1 MLAREE
7 KLQQLFFSLLDAILS
22 QSMKARRK
30 NRFTF
35 FGISLVIFFL
45 IVVTYHKLL
54 FTFYEQDEWQVLGAF
69 KTGGVQGF
77 LSSYSFTPLNIFA
90 GKGRLLSIPIQYIFY
105 HYFPFQVAQAAVFA
119 ILLHFL
125 NSVVL
130 FVVFK
135 RLFKNIFLSVIA
147 VLFFATASV
156 SSQSITWMAAS
167 TTTLLSA
174 FFAFASLLSYLV
186 YIERK
191 RPKWIWITFGLFV
204 VSFFLKESS
213 IFLLFIYP
221 LTYFLYFR
229 GEISLRLMVKDHLPF
244 IFYLLLLIV
253 SVFIYIFSEKNPTG
267 LIVTAAPNSELR
279 LLLHLILYPFLAF
292 SQVFIGGE
300 IVYKMADS
308 LGSLS
313 YSRIWT
319 EPFSVIVRETIAADF
334 VSFMLTVCILVFL
347 FVVSRN
353 DKRLKK
359 TILLGVAFTMLSFL
373 PYAVLDKQTSYF
385 ESRYYY
391 YATVGGGVLFAAI
404 FVFLGDLMV
413 KYFSISVRTARLACL
428 FLITLHIVYQ
438 VSLTQK
444 SLQRDLFFARERK
457 YFLSSLKNQIPK
469 LEEKSL
475 FYIAGNTEYF
485 LKTNR
490 VPFQQGIG
498 YTLMVWYYDS
508 GSIPKELIKSNFLW
522 VIGSEGYKEVG
533 EKGFGLYSNYDL
545 LKDEVIK
552 NDLSEKNV
560 YGLYYDGKKQQLV
573 DISDLVRVS
582 FDDPKAA
589 EKIRLLSSI

>member
-1 MLAREE
+1 MKKAGHGSRFNIFSFFVV
-7 KLQQLFFSLLDAILS
+7 LFL
-22 QSMKARRK
+22 
-30 NRFTF
+30 
-35 FGISLVIFFL
+35 L
-45 IVVTYHKLL
+45 IVVLYHKLP
-54 FTFYEQDEWQVLGAF
+54 FTFYQQDEWQVLGSF
-69 KTGGVQGF
+69 MTDGIQSF

-119 ILLHFL
+119 IFLHFL

-130 FVVFK
+130 FVVLK

-174 FFAFASLLSYLV
+174 FFAFASLLSYVV

-191 RPKWIWITFGLFV
+191 RPKWIWITLGLFV

-229 GEISLRLMVKDHLPF
+229 GKISLRMMVKDHLPF

-308 LGSLS
+308 FGSLS

-334 VSFMLTVCILVFL
+334 VSFLLTVCILVFL
-347 FVVSRN
+347 FAVSRN
-353 DKRLKK
+353 DKQLKK
-359 TILLGVAFTMLSFL
+359 PILWGVVFTLLSFL

-391 YATVGGGVLFAAI
+391 FAVVGGGVLFAT
-404 FVFLGDLMV
+404 VVVLLSQLLV
-413 KYFSISVRTARLACL
+413 KYFKISANAARLICL
-428 FLITLHIVYQ
+428 LLAALYITYQISLIHT
-438 VSLTQK
+438 SL
-444 SLQRDLFFARERK
+444 SRDLRFADERK
-457 YFLSSLKNQIPK
+457 DFLVTLDTKLPRLKNK
-469 LEEKSL
+469 AL
-475 FYIAGNTEYF
+475 FYIIGNTEYS
-485 LKTNR
+485 LKENR

-522 VIGSEGYKEVG
+522 VIGSEGYREVG
-533 EKGFGLYSNYDL
+533 EKGFGVYSNYDA
-545 LKDEVIK
+545 LKDEVI
-552 NDLSEKNV
+552 NSDLSVRNV
-560 YGLYYDGKKQQLV
+560 YGLYYDGKTQELI
-573 DISDLVRVS
+573 DISDMVRAS
-582 FDDPKAA
+582 FDDSKS
-589 EKIRLLSSI
+589 EKNVRLLSNI